1 MVSVL
6 ASSAVDRGFE
16 PRSGQ
21 TKDYKF
27 GICCFPTKHTALRSK
42 SQETTHT
49 NFIVFGLTWPGLEP
63 TIYHTRGEHVN
74 YYTTDAVKFY
84 YRDQIK
90 YLIIMC
96 INNIAFLTEF
106 LVCILERK
114 SHEYTIPTA
123 HSTTLWVIIYI
134 ITTYHQKR
142 NEENEIMSKGAT
154 SVNCLTSHL

>member
-1 MVSVL
+1 MH
-6 ASSAVDRGFE
+6 
-16 PRSGQ
+16 SG
-21 TKDYKF
+21 
-27 GICCFPTKHTALRSK
+27 
-42 SQETTHT
+42 ETTHT

-123 HSTTLWVIIYI
+123 HSTTLWVIIHI

-142 NEENEIMSKGAT
+142 NHVQRGYKWDVKQFTDVTFTCTIICTKQKQLYIVQE
-154 SVNCLTSHL
+154 